1 MTYADDDISNPVP
14 ERPNQT
20 PSEAGRAER
29 PRVTL
34 LGNSYD
40 LTALAALATGL
51 LVVLMCLTAGQAAYC
66 LPFIAIVLGVIGLVF
81 SKDAINPERTRLW
94 SWLGLGGAGVSLLVG
109 LLLLLSY
116 FACIFFVMLFSW
128 RSY

>member
-14 ERPNQT
+14 ERPNKV
-20 PSEAGRAER
+20 PSGAGRAER
-29 PRVTL
+29 PRVTF

-40 LTALAALATGL
+40 LTALAALAAGL

-66 LPFIAIVLGVIGLVF
+66 LPFVAIVLGVIGLVF
-81 SKDAINPERTRLW
+81 SKDAINPTRTRLW
-94 SWLGLGGAGVSLLVG
+94 SWLGLGGAGVSLLIG

-116 FACIFFVMLFSW
+116 FACIFFMMLFRW
-128 RSY
+128 RGY